1 MIARSLPRRLHI
13 DASGMAMVEFA
24 LCLPFVVGVAMTAAE
39 LTNFTTVKMRMS
51 QLALQVADNASRIG
65 TGTVTST
72 TTISEAQINDMLTG
86 AGYQGGKLN
95 VYPNGRVIVSSL
107 ETDPANS
114 GKYRIRWQRCRGSKV
129 ATSGYGAQGSNNLT
143 GITMNG
149 QLITAPSDTAVMV
162 VEISYNYQ
170 PLISSTFAP
179 ATTLKETAAMVVR
192 DNRDMTGPTGGVGI
206 YNNENVTASICST
219 YGNT

>member
-1 MIARSLPRRLHI
+1 MTVHSFLDRLRG
-13 DASGMAMVEFA
+13 DRSGMAMVEFA
-24 LCLPFVVGVAMTAAE
+24 LCLPFIVGVAMTAAE

-65 TGTVTST
+65 TGTVSST

-86 AGYQGGKLN
+86 AGYQSGRLN
-95 VYPNGRVIVSSL
+95 VFPNGRIIISSL
-107 ETDPANS
+107 EPDPANS
-114 GKYRIRWQRCRGSKV
+114 GKYRIRWQRCRGSKT
-129 ATSGYGAQGSNNLT
+129 ATSSYGTQGTVNMT

-149 QLITAPSDTAVMV
+149 QLVTTPSGTAVMI

-170 PLISSTFAP
+170 PLISSTFSP
-179 ATTLKETAAMVVR
+179 TTTLNETAAMVVR

-206 YNNENVTASICST
+206 YNNENVTASVCSI
-219 YGNT
+219 YSNT

>member
-1 MIARSLPRRLHI
+1 MMPRSFLRRLRA
-13 DASGMAMVEFA
+13 DRSGMAMVEFA
-24 LCLPFVVGVAMTAAE
+24 LCLPFVVGVAMTGAE

-65 TGTVTST
+65 TGTVTTT

-86 AGYQGGKLN
+86 AGYQSGKLN
-95 VYPNGRVIVSSL
+95 VYSNGRIIVSSL
-107 ETDPANS
+107 ETDPANT

-129 ATSGYGAQGSNNLT
+129 VTSSYGVQGANNLT
-143 GITMNG
+143 GITLNG
-149 QLITAPSDTAVMV
+149 QLITAPTSTAVMI

-170 PLISSTFAP
+170 PIISSAFIP
-179 ATTLKETAAMVVR
+179 RSTLTETAAMVVR

-206 YNNENVTASICST
+206 YNNENVTASACSI
-219 YGNT
+219 YSNS

>member
-1 MIARSLPRRLHI
+1 MIASHFLRRLRT
-13 DASGMAMVEFA
+13 DQGGMAMVEFA
-24 LCLPFVVGVAMTAAE
+24 LCLPFVVTVAMTGAE

-65 TGTVTST
+65 TGTVSTT

-86 AGYQGGKLN
+86 AGYQSGKLN
-95 VYPNGRVIVSSL
+95 VYPNGRIIISSL

-129 ATSGYGAQGSNNLT
+129 ATSSYGVQGANNLT
-143 GITMNG
+143 GITLNG
-149 QLITAPSDTAVMV
+149 QLITAPSGTAVMI

-179 ATTLKETAAMVVR
+179 RSTLTETAAMVVR

-206 YNNENVTASICST
+206 YNNENVTASVCST
-219 YGNT
+219 YSNS

>member
-1 MIARSLPRRLHI
+1 MIPRSFLRRLRA
-13 DASGMAMVEFA
+13 DRSGMAMVEFA
-24 LCLPFVVGVAMTAAE
+24 LCLPFVVGVAMTGAE

-65 TGTVTST
+65 TGTVTTT

-86 AGYQGGKLN
+86 AGYQSGKLN
-95 VYPNGRVIVSSL
+95 VYSNGRIIVSSL
-107 ETDPANS
+107 ETDPANT

-129 ATSGYGAQGSNNLT
+129 VTSSYGVQGANNLT
-143 GITMNG
+143 GITLNG
-149 QLITAPSDTAVMV
+149 QLITAPTSTAVMI

-170 PLISSTFAP
+170 PIISSAFIP
-179 ATTLKETAAMVVR
+179 RSTLTETAAMVVR

-206 YNNENVTASICST
+206 YNNENVTASACSI
-219 YGNT
+219 YSNS